1 MNAVTTTDA
10 APFVPGTGLV
20 PRNMDE
26 ALRLAEFMSR
36 ARTVP
41 KHLQDSPGDCLMVV
55 ELAMRWG
62 MSPFAVAQGTSVI
75 SGKLMIEGK
84 LVAAAVENS
93 GAIVGH
99 IDYEFEGVGDARSIT
114 VTATR
119 RGETNP
125 RTVLV
130 KLADAK
136 TSNPLWVKQPDQ
148 QLVYHG
154 ARVWARRWTP
164 AVILGVYSRE
174 EMGPTIEGTA
184 ETLPEAPQPPSSP
197 RDAMNAQIPLKAVA
211 ASTTRAD
218 RVQDMSTTYDTAD
231 DTADDHHDPADVCLK
246 CQGTGEWRPGKK
258 CFACNGTGNSAK
270 KPIVT
275 GKDTAPS
282 PERTREA
289 WVAFINGLIQACEKQ
304 TDRAGIEEIA
314 ARPSVAKALAEA
326 PPWAKDE
333 IENVIGD
340 FMAKLPAAEPGDD
353 MDEVHIEGEAKL
365 AAG

>member
-1 MNAVTTTDA
+1 MSQALTTTDTA
-10 APFVPGTGLV
+10 SFNPGTGLV

-136 TSNPLWVKQPDQ
+136 TPNPLWVKQPDQ

-174 EMGPTIEGTA
+174 EMGPIIDGTA
-184 ETLPEAPQPPSSP
+184 EEQPPTD
-197 RDAMNAQIPLKAVA
+197 RRLTQMELAEVDAARKALNDTIPLRSA
-211 ASTTRAD
+211 AAATPRAERKVDPTPYEAGPTETDEERWKRNLLAKLASAQSRAD
-218 RVQDMSTTYDTAD
+218 VVAVGGLKSVHAAQNSGIPELSMWVTKALNHAFDRF
-231 DTADDHHDPADVCLK
+231 PADE
-246 CQGTGEWRPGKK
+246 T
-258 CFACNGTGNSAK
+258 
-270 KPIVT
+270 
-275 GKDTAPS
+275 
-282 PERTREA
+282 EA
-289 WVAFINGLIQACEKQ
+289 V
-304 TDRAGIEEIA
+304 
-314 ARPSVAKALAEA
+314 
-326 PPWAKDE
+326 
-333 IENVIGD
+333 
-340 FMAKLPAAEPGDD
+340 DD
-353 MDEVHIEGEAKL
+353 DLDEVHIEGEAKL

>member
-1 MNAVTTTDA
+1 
-10 APFVPGTGLV
+10 
-20 PRNMDE
+20 MDE
-26 ALRLAEFMSR
+26 AIRLAQFMAG

-41 KHLQDSPGDCLMVV
+41 KHLWDSPGDCLMVI

-62 MSPFAVAQGTSVI
+62 MSPFAVAQATSI
-75 SGKLMIEGK
+75 IQGKQMIEGK

-99 IDYEFEGVGDARSIT
+99 IDYDFAGVGDARSIT

-125 RTVLV
+125 RTVEV

-174 EMGPTIEGTA
+174 EMGPVIDGTA

-197 RDAMNAQIPLKAVA
+197 RDALNAQIPLKP
-211 ASTTRAD
+211 TRRAGTWRSAEGEDAD
-218 RVQDMSTTYDTAD
+218 RAEAAEKERAAAATMPRGESVQDTTVYDTAD
-231 DTADDHHDPADVCLK
+231 DPADDGVCPK
-246 CQGTGEWRPGKK
+246 CQGTGRYMKTDKP
-258 CFACNGTGNSAK
+258 CFACNGTGNTAK

-275 GKDTAPS
+275 GKDTAPA

-289 WVAFINGLIQACEKQ
+289 WVMWINGLIQACDKQ
-304 TDRAGIEEIA
+304 TSREGIEAIA
-314 ARPSVAKALAEA
+314 ARPSVEKALAEA

-333 IENVIGD
+333 IDAIIGD
-340 FMAKLPAAEPGDD
+340 FMAKLPALPPADD
-353 MDEVHIEGEAKL
+353 LDEVVIAGEEKL